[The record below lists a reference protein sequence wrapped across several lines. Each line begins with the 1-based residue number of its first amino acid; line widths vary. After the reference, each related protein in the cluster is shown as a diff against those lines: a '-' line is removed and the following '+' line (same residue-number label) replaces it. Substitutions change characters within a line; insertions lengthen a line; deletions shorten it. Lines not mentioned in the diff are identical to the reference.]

1 MKKKEP
7 MSEAAIQVRLRRLL
21 EVGKL
26 KGDDRAAIEGAM
38 DIIDDYPR
46 QARVIS
52 ALVTKYES
60 ADPPIVANGIYLC
73 PACRRRITEKH
84 DHCHRCGK
92 KVSWKVVKK
101 T

>member
-7 MSEAAIQVRLRRLL
+7 MSEAAIAVRLRRML

-26 KGDDRAAIEGAM
+26 KGDDRAAIESAL

-52 ALVTKYES
+52 TLVTKYES
-60 ADPPIVANGIYLC
+60 ADPPIMANGIYLC
-73 PACRRRITEKH
+73 PACRRKITEKH

-92 KVSWKVVKK
+92 KVSWRVVRK

>member
-26 KGDDRAAIEGAM
+26 KGDDRVAIEGAM

-52 ALVTKYES
+52 TLVTKYES

-73 PACRRRITEKH
+73 PACRRKITENH

-92 KVSWKVVKK
+92 KVSWRIGRRI
-101 T
+101 